1 MLRELGSNRT
11 DEELY
16 GNNAAFTCPKCGRVF
31 IVSALLNEVGGPRG
45 ERKYPGCRLSVARL
59 RDKVATIEWQ
69 E

>member
-1 MLRELGSNRT
+1 MQRELDPNRK

-31 IVSALLNEVGGPRG
+31 IVSALLNETGGPRG
-45 ERKYPGCRLSVARL
+45 ERKCPGCRLSVARL
-59 RDKVATIEWQ
+59 RDKIATIDWQ